1 MMKEKG
7 CIVVFFLT
15 LAVPILLCVLFSQYR
30 HFYRVGNMDFTF
42 WKTSNGCYIMPYKFF
57 GISIPKNNY
66 MKASNRGGAIIFIGE
81 DSTLYIFPEF
91 TYELGADTIECN
103 LSSYKHKY
111 FPKIN
116 ELKYIESIQ
125 DTIIFY
131 KNQGYPY
138 INIYIAEMHAQIG
151 VHKTR

>member
-1 MMKEKG
+1 
-7 CIVVFFLT
+7 
-15 LAVPILLCVLFSQYR
+15 
-30 HFYRVGNMDFTF
+30 
-42 WKTSNGCYIMPYKFF
+42 
-57 GISIPKNNY
+57 

-125 DTIIFY
+125 DTINFY